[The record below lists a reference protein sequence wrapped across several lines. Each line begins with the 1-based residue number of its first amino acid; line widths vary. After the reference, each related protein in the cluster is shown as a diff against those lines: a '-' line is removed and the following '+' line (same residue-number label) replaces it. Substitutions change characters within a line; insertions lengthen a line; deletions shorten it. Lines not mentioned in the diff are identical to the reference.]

1 MVSRRNFTRIMTTT
15 AVASAVTPLRIFS
28 SPMSESAEFVTAY
41 PDIPRLDSHNHI
53 GRSADAN
60 IKNYLEVRKS
70 VLANRNANIVL
81 WIDLDGGTR
90 GYASGVKNGG
100 MERLKNLGDGDRMI
114 PSITDWYPTSTISYS
129 PSLIESRFN
138 AGYIGYKLHWGSHN
152 KATSKYP
159 WINDPVFFPTYE
171 TMQRIKMP
179 LTSFHIEGG
188 WVETGGGKKQWQNLA
203 DILTRYPDLVIVHA
217 HLGPGLG
224 GTDGGVKAMIAMFE
238 KFPNYYRDIST
249 TIQHTYKENYD
260 ELRNFFIK
268 YSDRLLY
275 GTDKMEIKTATD
287 VTRIARL
294 YSTQFEFYETSNMIL
309 TQYAGVTDENT
320 PEYSKGLNL
329 PREVLEKIYYKN
341 IIRVYPQLV
350 QNMKT
355 LGFENLVTAISTKD
369 LNKPQIF
376 MNGEMLVIKGL
387 PEGTSGEVY
396 SVSGRK
402 VASIPGCGYEGEIL
416 WNTTEADLPAGV
428 YIVNLQDANK
438 RNYYSAKFIAKGRR

>member
-1 MVSRRNFTRIMTTT
+1 MVSRRNFARIMTTT
-15 AVASAVTPLRIFS
+15 AVASAVTPLRVFS
-28 SPMSESAEFVTAY
+28 SPMSESAEFVTNY
-41 PDIPRLDSHNHI
+41 PDIPRIDSHNHI

-60 IKNYLEVRKS
+60 IKNYLDLRKNI
-70 VLANRNANIVL
+70 LAECQANVAC

-90 GYASGVKNGG
+90 GFADGIKEGG
-100 MERLKNLGDGDRMI
+100 MERLKQLGDADRMI
-114 PSITDWYPTSTISYS
+114 PSITDWRPAFQISYS
-129 PSLIESRFN
+129 PALIESRFE
-138 AGYIGYKLHWGSHN
+138 AGYIGYKLHWGADWN
-152 KATSKYP
+152 KPKAKYP
-159 WINDPVFFPTYE
+159 WINDPYFDPTYKKLE
-171 TMQRIKMP
+171 EIKMP

-188 WVETGGGKKQWQNLA
+188 WVETGGGKKQLQNLV
-203 DILTRYPDLVIVHA
+203 DIMERYPNLVIVHA
-217 HLGPGLG
+217 HMGIQRWSSL
-224 GTDGGVKAMIAMFE
+224 TEQSQIMDR
-238 KFPNYYRDIST
+238 FPNYYRDIST

-275 GTDKMEIKTATD
+275 GTDKMEIKTEQDLNRMT
-287 VTRIARL
+287 RL
-294 YSTQFEFYETSNMIL
+294 YNTQFEFYETSNMIL
-309 TQYAGVTDENT
+309 TQYAGLTDVNT

-341 IIRVYPQLV
+341 IVRIYPQLV

-402 VASIPGCGYEGEIL
+402 VTSLPGCGYEGEIL
-416 WNTTEADLPAGV
+416 WNTMETEMPAGV
-428 YIVNLQDANK
+428 YIVNLHDSNRRKYFSGTFFAP
-438 RNYYSAKFIAKGRR
+438 GR